1 MTKPHSHDVK
11 SSLFLAALPKEEFD
25 LLAAHLERVHLH
37 HGLSLYAPGDK
48 IPYVC
53 FPTTALISLVGAT
66 QDGGYTEVGMVGW
79 EGMAGLPLFLGG
91 MTQNYEAMCQIEG
104 DGLKMSASVF
114 QEYCY
119 RLPALRDL
127 LLRYTQLRLDHLSQ
141 SAICNRFHELEE
153 RLCRWLLVA
162 HDHVQSGQLRF
173 TQEFLAMMIGA
184 RRPAVG
190 LVAGRLQAAGLIRY
204 HRGEITILNRR
215 GLEAS
220 ACECYQVM
228 RNALDRF
235 IAR

>member
-1 MTKPHSHDVK
+1 VAQANSSDGMG
-11 SSLFLAALPKEEFD
+11 SLFLSTLPRSEFD
-25 LLAAHLERVHLH
+25 LLASHLEQIHLA
-37 HGLSLYAPGDK
+37 HGTTLYAVGDA
-48 IPYVC
+48 IQAVY
-53 FPTTALISLVGAT
+53 FPTTALISLVGVT
-66 QDGGYTEVGMVGW
+66 PEGGYTEVGMVGW
-79 EGMAGLPLFLGG
+79 EGMAGLPLFLGV
-91 MTQNYEAMCQIEG
+91 QAQDYEAMCQIEG
-104 DGLKMSASVF
+104 DGLKMAANVF
-114 QEYCY
+114 QEHCY
-119 RLPALRDL
+119 KLPGLRDA
-127 LLRYTQLRLDHLSQ
+127 LLRYTYLRICHISQ
-141 SAICNRFHELEE
+141 SAVCNRFHELEQ

-162 HDHVQSGQLRF
+162 HDHVRSGQLRF

-215 GLEAS
+215 GLEAL

>member
-1 MTKPHSHDVK
+1 MTKPNSTEGV
-11 SSLFLAALPKEEFD
+11 SSLFLAALPTKEFD
-25 LLAAHLERVHLH
+25 LLAPHLEIVHLQ
-37 HGLSLYAPGDK
+37 HGSTLYTSGDQIK
-48 IPYVC
+48 SVC

-79 EGMAGLPLFLGG
+79 EGMAGLPLFLGVT
-91 MTQNYEAMCQIEG
+91 TQNYEAMCQIEG
-104 DGLKMSASVF
+104 YGLKMAAHIF
-114 QEYCY
+114 LEYCY
-119 RLPALRDL
+119 RLPALHDL
-127 LLRYTQLRLDHLSQ
+127 LLRYTHLRLNHLSQ
-141 SAICNRFHELEE
+141 SAVCNRFHELEE

-204 HRGEITILNRR
+204 HRGEITILDRR

>member
-1 MTKPHSHDVK
+1 MAKANSNDGMG
-11 SSLFLAALPKEEFD
+11 SLFLAALPRQEFV
-25 LLAAHLERVHLH
+25 LLAPHLEQVRLAR
-37 HGLSLYAPGDK
+37 GAILYAPGDT
-48 IPYVC
+48 IQSVC

-66 QDGGYTEVGMVGW
+66 QDGGYTEVGMIGW
-79 EGMAGLPLFLGG
+79 EGIAGLPLFLDVT
-91 MTQNYEAMCQIEG
+91 TQHYEAMCQIEG
-104 DGLKMSASVF
+104 DGLKMSANAF

-119 RLPALRDL
+119 QLPALRGL
-127 LLRYTQLRLDHLSQ
+127 LLRYTHLRLCHLSQ

-162 HDHVQSGQLRF
+162 HDHVRTGQLRF

-235 IAR
+235 IVR

>member
-1 MTKPHSHDVK
+1 MAKAK
-11 SSLFLAALPKEEFD
+11 STEGMGSLFLAALPRPEFD
-25 LLAAHLERVHLH
+25 LLAPHLEQVHLA
-37 HGLSLYAPGDK
+37 HGAILYAGGDA
-48 IPYVC
+48 IQAVY

-66 QDGGYTEVGMVGW
+66 PEGGYTEVGMVGW
-79 EGMAGLPLFLGG
+79 EGMAGLPLFLG
-91 MTQNYEAMCQIEG
+91 MKTQDYEAMCQIEG
-104 DGLKMSASVF
+104 DGLKMSANAF
-114 QEYCY
+114 QEHCY
-119 RLPALRDL
+119 QLTSLRDA
-127 LLRYTQLRLDHLSQ
+127 LLRYTHLRICHLSQ
-141 SAICNRFHELEE
+141 SAICNRFHELEQ

-215 GLEAS
+215 GLETL
-220 ACECYQVM
+220 ACDCYQVM